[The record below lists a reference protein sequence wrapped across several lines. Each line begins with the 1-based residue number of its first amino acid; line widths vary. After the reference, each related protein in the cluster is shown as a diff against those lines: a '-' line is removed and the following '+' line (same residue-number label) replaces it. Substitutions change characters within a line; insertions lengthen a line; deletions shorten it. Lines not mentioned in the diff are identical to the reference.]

1 MLVASLE
8 IGIGAFLLALTGAM
22 APGPMLTVAI
32 EHAVTRGRRPAMLL
46 LVGHGVLEAVLLV
59 GLAFGL
65 NRVLTLP
72 VVTMGLSLVGGA
84 FLVWMG
90 GALFADVVRRRVS
103 LQALPA
109 DERRPSRWGPVARGA
124 VVSLSNPYWTIWW
137 ATVGLKLASDG
148 LAVGPAGIAAFFF
161 GHELADIAWYGLVI
175 HAVASGKRF
184 MTETLFRSVLAG
196 CAVFLVGAGGA
207 FIVLGGRQALGL

>member
-1 MLVASLE
+1 MLRASVE
-8 IGIGAFLLALTGAM
+8 IGVAAFLLALTGAM

-46 LVGHGVLEAVLLV
+46 LVGHGILEAVLLV

-72 VVTMGLSLVGGA
+72 AVTTGLSLVGGA

-90 GALFADVVRRRVS
+90 GSLLADVVRRRVS
-103 LQALPA
+103 LEPLPA
-109 DERRPSRWGPVARGA
+109 EEGRSSRWGPVARGA
-124 VVSLSNPYWTIWW
+124 AVSLSNPYWTIWW

-148 LAVGPAGIAAFFF
+148 LAIGPSGIAAFFI
-161 GHELADIAWYGLVI
+161 GHELADVAWYGLVI
-175 HAVASGKRF
+175 HAVASGRRF
-184 MTETLFRSVLAG
+184 MNDVLFRSILAV
-196 CAVFLVGAGGA
+196 CAVFLAGVGGT
-207 FIVLGGRQALGL
+207 FVVLGLRAVL